1 MLQLKTG
8 CRAIALDNSQQML
21 TYAKGLAADSGA
33 TVQFQHGDMQT
44 FKLQVK
50 AVATRAPL
58 PLANGKTPS
67 CQL

>member
-33 TVQFQHGDMQT
+33 AVHFQYGDMQT
-44 FKLQVK
+44 FKLKVES
-50 AVATRAPL
+50 VAATL
-58 PLANGKTPS
+58 PLLLWQAPS